1 MFTSV
6 WLYRSSV
13 TSLSSFSCLIYI
25 WAFSHPSILFWI
37 ASFHMWTETWVFV
50 CRNDS
55 AASAFIIYF
64 LSLLSYLKSQPI
76 SHAHFKERRKKRRL
90 QAGSSEQG
98 PCLGFSKCQMSFWA
112 GKGLSAY
119 TNAQTWTCVG
129 YGGIFSRIWSA
140 LLCAKERSEIEWA
153 NVTFWNL
160 NWRKCV
166 LQRSH
171 YIFHYPVSRLHRWPA
186 CWFSVRLECHE

>member
-1 MFTSV
+1 MRFDAPTLWNKTHRPGMFTSV

-13 TSLSSFSCLIYI
+13 TSLSLKLFMFDLHLSF
-25 WAFSHPSILFWI
+25 FT
-37 ASFHMWTETWVFV
+37 SFHSLLNYLLSHVIRDMSVYV

-76 SHAHFKERRKKRRL
+76 SHAHFKEGRNKRRL

-112 GKGLSAY
+112 GEGLSAY
-119 TNAQTWTCVG
+119 TNAQTWTCVRYWGYSPG
-129 YGGIFSRIWSA
+129 YGVHCF
-140 LLCAKERSEIEWA
+140 
-153 NVTFWNL
+153 VQ
-160 NWRKCV
+160 RKG
-166 LQRSH
+166 QR
-171 YIFHYPVSRLHRWPA
+171 
-186 CWFSVRLECHE
+186 